1 MDEEP
6 VGDSPDFL
14 LTQEIV
20 KAAKAKLSGDIWD
33 YLMGGA
39 ETETTLWRNRLALD
53 SIAFR
58 PRVLRDVSSVD
69 CGSEILGH
77 KQRIPVV
84 LAPIG
89 SLQDLEPGGGASAA
103 RAADRFGI
111 LSMHS
116 IVTDPSLE
124 EIATAATGAKVYQ
137 LYIQGDRHWLDAHIA
152 RIVAAG
158 YCGVCITVDL
168 DAYGC
173 RERDT
178 AKRFVTT
185 SRKRPW
191 PHEFQARFCWDD
203 VVRLKETL
211 EIPLVVKGIATAEDA
226 HLCCEHGVDAVY
238 VSNHGGRQ
246 LDHGRGTVEILPEVV
261 DAVGGRSQVI
271 VDGGFMRGTDVVK
284 AIALGADAVGIGK
297 LLGLAIAAA
306 GENGIV
312 RALEILEREI
322 QTCLAL
328 LGATSLD
335 ELDTSLLHPSTPSHR
350 TPLQSVFPLLD
361 EGY

>member
-1 MDEEP
+1 MD
-6 VGDSPDFL
+6 DSSDFL

-20 KAAKAKLSGDIWD
+20 KAAKAKLTRDIWD

-39 ETETTLWRNRLALD
+39 ETETTLKRNRQALD

-58 PRVLRDVSSVD
+58 PRVLRDVLSID

-77 KQRIPVV
+77 TQRIPVV

-89 SLQDLEPGGGASAA
+89 SLQDLHPGGGASAA

-124 EIATAATGAKVYQ
+124 EIAKAGAGPKVYQ
-137 LYIQGDRHWLDAHIA
+137 LYIQGDRHWLDTHIA
-152 RIVAAG
+152 RIVDAG

-185 SRKRPW
+185 SRKRGW

-203 VVRLKETL
+203 IARLKETL
-211 EIPLVVKGIATAEDA
+211 EIALIIKGIATAEDA

-246 LDHGRGTVEILPEVV
+246 LDHGRGTLEILPEVV
-261 DAVGGRSQVI
+261 DAVGGRSQVM

-284 AIALGADAVGIGK
+284 AIALGANAVGIGK

-306 GENGIV
+306 GDDGIV
-312 RALEILEREI
+312 CALEMLEREI
-322 QTCLAL
+322 HTCLAL
-328 LGATSLD
+328 LGVRSLD
-335 ELDTSLLHPSTPSHR
+335 ELDASVLHPSTPSSSA
-350 TPLQSVFPLLD
+350 LLSSAFPLLD